1 MQIVSADV
9 GFKRLAVMATLMVSL
24 AYASDYDEPHLLS
37 MARETII
44 SQVRGTPLNHVLMGK
59 LPVKPVFVTIERDGV
74 IRGCRGSLT
83 TRTTSLEDEIR
94 LAARGAAGH
103 DPRYRPLSEKES
115 WNFQVTITI
124 VEGKEKISGVSGL
137 RPQDGLALESGGHW
151 GIVLP
156 WEGKDPATRL
166 KWAYQKAGVAQ
177 GAPASLFRL
186 TATRFRG

>member
-1 MQIVSADV
+1 VDV
-9 GFKRLAVMATLMVSL
+9 GLKRLALVATLIVSL
-24 AYASDYDEPHLLS
+24 AYASEYDEPHLLS
-37 MARETII
+37 VARETII
-44 SQVRGTPLNHVLMGK
+44 SQVRGTPLHHVLTGK
-59 LPVKPVFVTIERDGV
+59 LPVKPVFVTIERNGV

-94 LAARGAAGH
+94 LAARAAAEH
-103 DPRYRPLSEKES
+103 DPRYRPLSESES
-115 WNFQVTITI
+115 WNFQVTVTI
-124 VEGKEKISGVSGL
+124 VEAKEKIFDVSGL
-137 RPQDGLALESGGHW
+137 RPKDGLALESGGHW

-166 KWAYQKAGVAQ
+166 KWAYQKAGVVQ

>member
-1 MQIVSADV
+1 
-9 GFKRLAVMATLMVSL
+9 MATLMFGL
-24 AYASDYDEPHLLS
+24 AYATDYDEPRLIS
-37 MARETII
+37 VARETII
-44 SQVRGTPLNHVLMGK
+44 AQVRGTPLHHVTGGRLA
-59 LPVKPVFVTIERDGV
+59 VKPIFVTIERNGV
-74 IRGCRGSLT
+74 IRGCRGSLA

-94 LAARGAAGH
+94 LAARAAAQH
-103 DPRYRPLSEKES
+103 DPRYKPLSEQES
-115 WNFQVTITI
+115 WDFKVTITI
-124 VEGKEKISGVSGL
+124 VEGKQPISDVSGL
-137 RPQDGLALESGGHW
+137 KPEDGLALESSGHW